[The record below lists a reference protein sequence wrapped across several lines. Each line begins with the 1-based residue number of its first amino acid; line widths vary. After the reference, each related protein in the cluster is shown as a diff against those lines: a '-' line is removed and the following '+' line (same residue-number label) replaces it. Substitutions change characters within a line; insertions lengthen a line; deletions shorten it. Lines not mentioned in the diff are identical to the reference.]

1 MLVARLAINIQNLLG
16 FYGIQS
22 GRHYTLRTD
31 MEQSAKGFLKSSEI
45 QAVIIRADGS
55 REDLGTI
62 AYWHRNPLKRI
73 WFYFKK
79 FLGD

>member
-1 MLVARLAINIQNLLG
+1 
-16 FYGIQS
+16 
-22 GRHYTLRTD
+22 

>member
-62 AYWHRNPLKRI
+62 AYWH
-73 WFYFKK
+73 
-79 FLGD
+79 